1 MKKRVAVSA
10 LVVALAIAMLFSGC
24 SMFAK
29 RPDPAQGLEVV
40 MSALMTRDKSELE
53 AFYPGVDLSD
63 LNLDEIYGEEIDEL
77 VNDPSLGFTLTEEQ
91 STRMKE
97 LLYTVFERVE
107 YSAETKAQD
116 NKQATVL
123 LKLKSVDLAGV
134 FGEVPEDA
142 VTEVTKRALEQGV
155 SLTDESALT
164 ALAVDMMLEHWETAV
179 SEAELTGEAEAEI
192 QMQWTDGFW
201 MPDEDA
207 LVAVVTEAFGN

>member
-1 MKKRVAVSA
+1 M
-10 LVVALAIAMLFSGC
+10 
-24 SMFAK
+24 
-29 RPDPAQGLEVV
+29 
-40 MSALMTRDKSELE
+40 
-53 AFYPGVDLSD
+53 DLSD

-77 VNDPSLGFTLTEEQ
+77 MNDPSLGFTLTEEQ

-142 VTEVTKRALEQGV
+142 VT
-155 SLTDESALT
+155 
-164 ALAVDMMLEHWETAV
+164 AV
-179 SEAELTGEAEAEI
+179 SYTHLH
-192 QMQWTDGFW
+192 
-201 MPDEDA
+201 P
-207 LVAVVTEAFGN
+207 LRL